1 MSWKIIE
8 RISDKYPGSIVR
20 VLSGGQRDEDTRFT
34 YFWDEKYNGWSVIQE
49 EHNKSSDLWFV
60 INIDKAQDEWYLE
73 SHVPVAI
80 ATWVSRYQQQQES
93 RNEDQDA
100 E

>member
-20 VLSGGQRDEDTRFT
+20 VLNDSLRFT

-49 EHNKSSDLWFV
+49 EHNKSSDVWFV

-80 ATWVSRYQQQQES
+80 ATWVNRYQQQQEI

>member
-20 VLSGGQRDEDTRFT
+20 VLNDSLRFT
-34 YFWDEKYNGWSVIQE
+34 YFWDEKHNGWSVIQE
-49 EHNKSSDLWFV
+49 EHNKSSDVWFV

-80 ATWVSRYQQQQES
+80 ATWVNRYQQQQEI